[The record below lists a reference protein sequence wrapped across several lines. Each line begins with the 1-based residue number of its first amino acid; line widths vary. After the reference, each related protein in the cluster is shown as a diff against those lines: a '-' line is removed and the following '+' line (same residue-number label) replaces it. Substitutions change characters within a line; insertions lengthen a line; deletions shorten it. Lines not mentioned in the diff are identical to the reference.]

1 MKKAIILFFAGCLAV
16 FCGCAHQDFEP
27 NESQESEIVYADQEF
42 IGALSQALQA
52 RFDFADAVDE
62 TTAES
67 LAETVSV
74 EIEKLTPYKTRQFED
89 AKLQEKFLSYL
100 NLLEESKELTKDM
113 GVNDD
118 TFYNDWDSLYN
129 ERTVML
135 KDFVD
140 NYGLTVDAAHQET
153 LDDLLRRGQ
162 AVEKADS
169 ERDAVEQLAAS
180 LNFDKASDEEGLF
193 FTYTA
198 IGENDTEL
206 NLEDVSLVLALYD
219 EDGVKVEETYAGTN
233 SWPKGEKVKFEAM
246 SDVDA
251 AEIKVSLDYYAV
263 VD

>member
-1 MKKAIILFFAGCLAV
+1 MKKAIMLFFVGCLAV
-16 FCGCAHQDFEP
+16 CCSCAHPGSEP
-27 NESQESEIVYADQEF
+27 NESQENEIVYADQEF
-42 IGALSQALQA
+42 IGSLSQALQA

-118 TFYNDWDSLYN
+118 TFYNDWDLLYN

-140 NYGLTVDAAHQET
+140 NYGLTVDEAHQET

-169 ERDAVEQLAAS
+169 ERDAVEQLVSS

-251 AEIKVSLDYYAV
+251 AEIKVSLDYYTVA
-263 VD
+263 D

>member
-1 MKKAIILFFAGCLAV
+1 MKKAIMLFFAGCLAV
-16 FCGCAHQDFEP
+16 CCGCTHQGSEP
-27 NESQESEIVYADQEF
+27 NESQEIEIVYADQEF
-42 IGALSQALQA
+42 IDALGQALQA
-52 RFDFADAVDE
+52 RFDYADAVDE
-62 TTAES
+62 TTADS

-118 TFYNDWDSLYN
+118 TFYDDWDSLYN

-135 KDFVD
+135 KEFVD
-140 NYGLTVDAAHQET
+140 NYGLAVDEAHQET

-162 AVEKADS
+162 AVEKASS
-169 ERDAVEQLAAS
+169 ERDAVEQLVAS
-180 LNFDKASDEEGLF
+180 LDFDKTSDEEGLF

-198 IGENDTEL
+198 VGENDTEL
-206 NLEDVSLVLALYD
+206 NLEDVSLTLALYD
-219 EDGVKVEETYAGTN
+219 EDGVKVEETYAGTS
-233 SWPKGEKVKFEAM
+233 SWSKGEKVKFEAM

-251 AEIKVSLDYYAV
+251 AEVKVSLDYYTV